1 MKRMYIVPAMQ
12 VETVALTGVI
22 AESLTI
28 DTGKTGGDAL
38 VRQDNGWGDIWGSAD
53 EDVTDEEW

>member
-38 VRQDNGWGDIWGSAD
+38 VRQENTWDIWGTAD
-53 EDVTDEEW
+53 EEVTDEEW